1 MYLYSSKIFG
11 WLRIKNKAKVV
22 VRMERSSSKSTVSR
36 RAKILEELE
45 LKGEVSVSELSKM
58 FKISEVTIR
67 NDLGHLEKQNMLIR
81 ARGGAIKIKF
91 HRMGIDSSIS
101 DKQKEFLKEK
111 QRIAQAAVKLIE
123 EGDTIVLDSGTTT
136 TEIAKCLE
144 QFKNLT
150 IITNALNIASILS
163 EYEGINIFM
172 PGGQL
177 RKKSLSLVGVLADEN
192 FEKFYCDKL
201 FLGADGFDTTHGLS
215 TPNSEEAHLNQ
226 IMIRIAKKVIVV
238 ADSRKFERRRFA
250 FIGPISDIN
259 MVITDSA
266 IKDEDKN
273 RLEKNGVEVII
284 T

>member
-1 MYLYSSKIFG
+1 MDRAF
-11 WLRIKNKAKVV
+11 
-22 VRMERSSSKSTVSR
+22 SKSTVYR

-45 LKGEVSVSELSKM
+45 SKGQVLVPELSKM

-67 NDLGHLEKQNMLIR
+67 NDLAHLEKQNMLIR

-91 HRMGIDSSIS
+91 YLGVGDSSLS
-101 DKQKEFLKEK
+101 DKQLEFREEK
-111 QRIAQAAVKLIE
+111 QLISKEAIKLIE
-123 EGDTIVLDSGTTT
+123 DGDTIAIDSGTTT
-136 TEIAKCLE
+136 TEIAKNLV

-163 EYEGINIFM
+163 EYEGFNIFM
-172 PGGQL
+172 PGGSL

-215 TPNSEEAHLNQ
+215 TPSSEEAHLNQ
-226 IMIRIAKKVIVV
+226 IMIKMAKKVIVV

-250 FIGPISDIN
+250 FIGPISDVDVVIN
-259 MVITDSA
+259 DWG
-266 IKDEDKN
+266 IKDEN
-273 RLEKNGVEVII
+273 
-284 T
+284 